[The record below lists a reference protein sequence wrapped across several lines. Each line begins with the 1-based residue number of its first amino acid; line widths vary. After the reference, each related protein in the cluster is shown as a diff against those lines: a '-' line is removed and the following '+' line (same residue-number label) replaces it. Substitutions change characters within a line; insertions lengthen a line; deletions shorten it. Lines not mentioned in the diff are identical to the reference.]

1 MASGFDKIS
10 SLPAAQKAALLI
22 MVMAA
27 VAAGWY
33 FMYYDETRT
42 KIATATGKTAQLNKT
57 LAEEKEIE
65 KNLARYKAEID
76 ELRAERDRMRD
87 RLPDNAEIADLLEKI
102 HGQAKITGLEIA
114 RFERKPTEVESMY
127 ARIPVKMELVG
138 TFNEVATFFFYLGKL
153 TRIVNVEDI
162 QLAAS
167 GKSREERERSNDL
180 LATCTATTF
189 MYVPEGANVPAGKGA
204 KKKRRARPAKGGH

>member
-1 MASGFDKIS
+1 MEQLYDKLS
-10 SLPAAQKAALLI
+10 ALPAAQKAALLI
-22 MVMAA
+22 MLMAA
-27 VAAGWY
+27 VGAGWY
-33 FMYYDETRT
+33 FLYYDETRT
-42 KIATATGKTAQLNKT
+42 LIAKEKGQTDQLTKT
-57 LAEEKEIE
+57 LADEKEIE
-65 KNLARYKAEID
+65 KNLAVYKAEIE

-138 TFNEVATFFFYLGKL
+138 NFKEITTFFFYLGKL

-162 QLAAS
+162 QLAT
-167 GKSREERERSNDL
+167 KSTTREEREKGTVL
-180 LATCTATTF
+180 LASCTATTF
-189 MYVPEGANVPAGKGA
+189 MYVAEGGAAPGQKPQRKGA
-204 KKKRRARPAKGGH
+204 K